1 MKLDLNLAQF
11 LSKPMME
18 RKRMNHILFDE
29 DDQTIASAVKYSLT
43 REGFDISLSH
53 HVDETRGLLK
63 NQRFDLGLPDG
74 SGYTPCEEIRAA
86 GATPVI
92 ILSAKDDG

>member
-1 MKLDLNLAQF
+1 MKFDWNRVQF

-18 RKRMNHILFDE
+18 RKLMTHILFVE

-53 HVDETRGLLK
+53 RVDETSGQLK
-63 NQRFDLGLPDG
+63 
-74 SGYTPCEEIRAA
+74 T
-86 GATPVI
+86 
-92 ILSAKDDG
+92 SASI